1 MNHARVA
8 CAVFAAAVVAAF
20 SWLRAT
26 STFARV
32 QARAAEASALAAD
45 VGLAP
50 EEVMALLDLSEG
62 ALPAPALR
70 ELAARVV
77 AARGDLGDLGLAV
90 ASAMGHADL
99 VRELRAANPP
109 QTARTLFVARAEG
122 LVVTRFLTMAR
133 RYLAALPD

>member
-1 MNHARVA
+1 MNRARVA
-8 CAVFAAAVVAAF
+8 CAAFAAAVVAGFA
-20 SWLRAT
+20 WLRAT

-32 QARAAEASALAAD
+32 EARAAEASALAVD

-77 AARGDLGDLGLAV
+77 AARGDVGDLGLAV

-99 VRELRAANPP
+99 VREVRAANSPEA
-109 QTARTLFVARAEG
+109 ARVSFIARPEG

-133 RYLAALPD
+133 RYLAARPD